1 VRRTWAPK
9 GKTPLTRSAGG
20 WNNHSATGV
29 ITAAPQGKKP
39 ELFLRMLPQAV
50 NRWSV
55 IDMLKQLK
63 RQIHGR
69 VILIWDRLPAHRA
82 KEVREFLTTQK
93 AWLTTEYFPPY
104 APELDPVEYLWSSLK
119 GKDVPN
125 DCPDTMKEL
134 DEHVKKGARRIR
146 RHPEILKGFLKKSE
160 LFKKTGVKVMG
171 KGQ

>member
-20 WNNHSATGV
+20 WTTHSAIGA
-29 ITAAPQGKKP
+29 ITATPHGRNP
-39 ELFLRMLPQAV
+39 ELFLRMLPKAV

-55 IDMLKQLK
+55 IDTLKQLK
-63 RQIHGR
+63 KQIHGR
-69 VILIWDRLPAHRA
+69 LILLWDRLPAHRA
-82 KEVREFLTTQK
+82 KEVQEFLKTEK
-93 AWLTTEYFPPY
+93 AWLAIEYFPPY

-125 DCPDTMKEL
+125 YCPDMMEEL

-146 RHPEILKGFLKKSE
+146 RRPEIIRGFLKKSE
-160 LFKKTGVKVMG
+160 LFGEER
-171 KGQ
+171 